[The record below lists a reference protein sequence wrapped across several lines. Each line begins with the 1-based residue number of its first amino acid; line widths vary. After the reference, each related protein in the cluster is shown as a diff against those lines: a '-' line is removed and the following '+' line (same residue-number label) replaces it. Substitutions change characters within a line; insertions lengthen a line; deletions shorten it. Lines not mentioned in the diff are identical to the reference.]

1 MVRALKANW
10 IPFACVAFVL
20 ANVLCMAKEV
30 YWLNLLPAALLVA
43 WALVAAADK
52 VLLFIV
58 FATPLSI
65 NLEQLDLGG
74 IGVSLPTEPLMVAV
88 MLLFLLKV
96 VLERGAVDLRVL
108 RHPITVVILLQLA
121 WMALCILPSSMPL
134 VSVKYLAARL
144 WFLCTMYFMA
154 TRLFEEPRNMQRFFW
169 LYTCGLAIVIGYT
182 LVNHAQYRFEQDPA
196 HWVMSPF
203 FKDHTSYGAII
214 AFFLPFAVTAIG
226 MPGYSRTR
234 RGVAVFFLLVLTAG
248 MVFSYTRAAW
258 VGVAGA
264 LALFLTMRLR
274 VPGWVV
280 GAVAVVAGA
289 VYFANQDRITIALER
304 NRDESSD
311 DLAKHVSSIGNIRSD
326 ASNLERINRWNSAL
340 RMYEQRPVM
349 GWGPGTYMFQ
359 YAPFQAARDRTII
372 STNFGLNGNAHS
384 EFLGPLAE
392 QGLPGMLL
400 VVVLVGVSCWT
411 AVRLYSRLPAGVD
424 KRIVG
429 AAFFGLVTYYIHGT
443 LNNFLDLDKASVPFW
458 GFTAMIVVLDL
469 KYPARQ
475 AFAQPPAP
483 SLKPQ
488 A

>member
-1 MVRALKANW
+1 MLRALKANW
-10 IPFACVAFVL
+10 IPFACVAFVAL
-20 ANVLCMAKEV
+20 NALCMAHEL
-30 YWLNLLPAALLVA
+30 YWLNVLPVALLTA
-43 WALVAAADK
+43 WALVAASDK

-65 NLEQLDLGG
+65 NLEQLELGG
-74 IGVSLPTEPLMVAV
+74 IGVALPTEPLMVAL
-88 MLLFLLKV
+88 MLLFLLKL
-96 VLERGAVDLRVL
+96 VLERNVLDTRVW
-108 RHPITVVILLQLA
+108 RHPVTLVIGLQLI
-121 WMALCILPSSMPL
+121 WMAVCILPSSMPL
-134 VSVKYLAARL
+134 VSVKYLTARL
-144 WFLCTMYFMA
+144 WFLCSMYLLA
-154 TRLFEEPRNMQRFFW
+154 TRLFEDPRNMHRFFW
-169 LYTCGLAIVIGYT
+169 LYLAGLVMVIGYT

-196 HWVMSPF
+196 HWVMTPF

-234 RGVAVFFLLVLTAG
+234 RAMAVICLLVLVTG
-248 MVFSYTRAAW
+248 MIFSYTRAAW
-258 VGVAGA
+258 VGAAGA
-264 LALFLTMRLR
+264 LAVFLVMRLR
-274 VPGWVV
+274 VPGWAV

-289 VYFANQDRITIALER
+289 LYFANQDRITIALER

-326 ASNLERINRWNSAL
+326 ASNLERINRWHSAL
-340 RMYEQRPVM
+340 RMFEERPLM

-411 AVRLYSRLPAGVD
+411 AVRLYSRMPNGTD
-424 KRIVG
+424 KRLVG
-429 AAFFGLVTYYIHGT
+429 AAFFGLITYYIHGT

-469 KYPARQ
+469 KYPAHK
-475 AFAQPPAP
+475 P
-483 SLKPQ
+483 SL
-488 A
+488 ASSH